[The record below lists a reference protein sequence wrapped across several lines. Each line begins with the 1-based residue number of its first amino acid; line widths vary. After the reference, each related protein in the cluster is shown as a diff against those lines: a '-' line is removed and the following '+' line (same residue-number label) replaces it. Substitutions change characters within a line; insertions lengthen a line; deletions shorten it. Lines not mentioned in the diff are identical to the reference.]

1 MTATWMVNKSIFK
14 KNITQ
19 VAGNSPVMAVVKNN
33 AYNFGLDFAIKTF
46 LESGVETFST
56 TSLREAIKIRQLA
69 PEVVI
74 FLMNPSVEF
83 DTLKEWDIQ
92 MTLPSLSFYHQ
103 YKNELSGI
111 KVHLEYENL
120 LHRSGFKTFDE
131 MKQVIKENSDLPKE
145 KQLDITGIW
154 THFGYADE
162 FDVSE
167 YEIEKEA
174 WLTGLNDILKQY
186 DFQFIHAQ
194 NSASFMRDE
203 LFENH
208 THARLGIALYGCRPY
223 SSLPEV
229 SVKQS
234 LTLSANVIQCR
245 ELKQGESIGY
255 SFSYTADKNMT
266 IAVVDIGYGD
276 GLLRT
281 RSKHDCMINGTRYQI
296 KALMMSHLLVE
307 VDKTVKP
314 QDTVVLYSKDMRVDE
329 YTFKGVGANSEQLS
343 ALNHCTLERKIIE

>member
-1 MTATWMVNKSIFK
+1 MTATWTVNKSIFK
-14 KNITQ
+14 ENIKQ
-19 VAGNSPVMAVVKNN
+19 VVGDTPVMAVVKNN
-33 AYNFGLDFAIKTF
+33 AYNFGLDFAIEAF
-46 LESGVETFST
+46 LEVGIEAFST
-56 TSLREAIKIRQLA
+56 TSLHEAIKIRQLA
-69 PEVVI
+69 PGAMI
-74 FLMNPSVEF
+74 FLMNPSIEF
-83 DTLKEWDIQ
+83 EILRKYDIQ

-103 YKNELSGI
+103 YKDELSGI

-131 MKQVIKENSDLPKE
+131 MKQVIKENNDLPKE
-145 KQLDITGIW
+145 QQLDITGIW

-167 YEIEKEA
+167 YEVEKEA
-174 WLTGLNDILKQY
+174 WLIGLNEMLAQY
-186 DFQFIHAQ
+186 HFQYIHAQ

-203 LFENH
+203 LFEHH
-208 THARLGIALYGCRPY
+208 THARLGIVLYGCRPY
-223 SSLPEV
+223 SSLPES
-229 SVKQS
+229 SVQQS

-245 ELKQGESIGY
+245 QLKQGESIGY
-255 SFSYTADKNMT
+255 SFSYTADKDMT

-276 GLLRT
+276 GILRM
-281 RSKHDCMINGTRYQI
+281 RSKHDCIIKDARYQI

-314 QDTVVLYSKDMRVDE
+314 QDTVVIYSKDMRVDE